1 MGRGV
6 IIGVERTKR
15 DELVC
20 VLINGHF
27 SIATNNIPV
36 PAVPVLAIGI
46 PPIIAGD
53 SGREYGDPARPAI
66 RADVPA
72 LRI

>member
-1 MGRGV
+1 MAILGQP
-6 IIGVERTKR
+6 
-15 DELVC
+15 
-20 VLINGHF
+20 
-27 SIATNNIPV
+27 IPV

-53 SGREYGDPARPAI
+53 SGREYGDPARPVI